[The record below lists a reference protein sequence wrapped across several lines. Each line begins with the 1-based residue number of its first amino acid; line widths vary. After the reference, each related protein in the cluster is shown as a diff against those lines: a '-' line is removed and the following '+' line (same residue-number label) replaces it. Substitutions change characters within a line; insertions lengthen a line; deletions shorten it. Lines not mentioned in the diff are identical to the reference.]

1 MLKFKC
7 QNSKF
12 KINPNVKCQIA
23 KLKFCHL
30 EFSICHYF
38 VICALSFVILMMGC
52 ATIKEAAKCVKGVST
67 KVLEDG
73 RKDAIK
79 MTLGCQY
86 SECYSKV
93 LEKLKQI
100 GTYIYA
106 EDRKKQMIAVYLHKA
121 AEPETATSETEFTI
135 TDTTPVGIFFKEI
148 DAKNTQIEVSSPS
161 TYAKEFISAKI
172 FSALEPEPKEEES
185 YEKK

>member
-1 MLKFKC
+1 MAYRISL
-7 QNSKF
+7 
-12 KINPNVKCQIA
+12 IA
-23 KLKFCHL
+23 NRKRQVWLL
-30 EFSICHYF
+30 
-38 VICALSFVILMMGC
+38 VIGYWLLVSLSGC
-52 ATIKEAAKCVKGVST
+52 ATIKETAKCVAGVST

-79 MTLGCQY
+79 MNLGCQY
-86 SECYSKV
+86 NECYSKV

-106 EDRKKQMIAVYLHKA
+106 EDRKKQMIAVYLHET

-161 TYAKEFISAKI
+161 TYAKEFISTKI
-172 FSALEPEPKEEES
+172 FSALEPEPKEGES

>member
-1 MLKFKC
+1 MKSSWFMVHGSLKTF
-7 QNSKF
+7 F
-12 KINPNVKCQIA
+12 
-23 KLKFCHL
+23 LL
-30 EFSICHYF
+30 TTYY
-38 VICALSFVILMMGC
+38 LLLTTLGGC
-52 ATIKEAAKCVKGVST
+52 ATIKETAKCVVGVST

-79 MTLGCQY
+79 KTFNCDHNN
-86 SECYSKV
+86 CYNKT

-121 AEPETATSETEFTI
+121 DETKTTVTKTGFTI

-161 TYAKEFISAKI
+161 TYAKEFISTKI
-172 FSALEPEPKEEES
+172 FSALEPEPEEGKS
-185 YEKK
+185 DEKK

>member
-1 MLKFKC
+1 MSEGGIMRSLQKKTFLL
-7 QNSKF
+7 
-12 KINPNVKCQIA
+12 A
-23 KLKFCHL
+23 TYYLL
-30 EFSICHYF
+30 L
-38 VICALSFVILMMGC
+38 ATLGGC
-52 ATIKEAAKCVKGVST
+52 VTIKEAAKCVAGVST

-79 MTLGCQY
+79 KTFNCDHTT
-86 SECYSKV
+86 CYNKT

-106 EDRKKQMIAVYLHKA
+106 EDRKKQMIAIYVHKA
-121 AEPETATSETEFTI
+121 TEPETATNETEFTI

-148 DAKNTQIEVSSPS
+148 DAKNTQIEVSSPC
-161 TYAKEFISAKI
+161 TYAKEFISTKI
-172 FSALEPEPKEEES
+172 FSTLKPEPKEDES